1 MEGISLPLDVAQL
14 FMILIYIISLFVA
27 HCALELRFIDSSA
40 VFHESFESL
49 IHRSRVVY
57 LIVGGRFDHR
67 STSRRC
73 IYQRKH
79 IDYFS
84 LFPYTRYKYKRSEL
98 NQFLRNFFAWMYNLY
113 SRMREL
119 YNIEEGKITF
129 QFKIFVVS
137 LIFIVPFAS
146 RWSKWKYLWGTW

>member
-1 MEGISLPLDVAQL
+1 MEGISLPLDVDQL

-27 HCALELRFIDSSA
+27 HCALELRFIDGSA

-49 IHRSRVVY
+49 IHRSRVVH

-73 IYQRKH
+73 IYQRKR

-98 NQFLRNFFAWMYNLY
+98 NQFLRNFFA
-113 SRMREL
+113 
-119 YNIEEGKITF
+119 
-129 QFKIFVVS
+129 
-137 LIFIVPFAS
+137 
-146 RWSKWKYLWGTW
+146 

>member
-1 MEGISLPLDVAQL
+1 MKWINGGGIPLDVDQL

-27 HCALELRFIDSSA
+27 HCALELRFIDGSA

-49 IHRSRVVY
+49 IHRSRVVH

-73 IYQRKH
+73 IYQRIH
-79 IDYFS
+79 YFS

-98 NQFLRNFFAWMYNLY
+98 NQFLRNFFACMYNLY
-113 SRMREL
+113 SRMHEL

-146 RWSKWKYLWGTW
+146 R